1 MSTLWTAVMGIVVR
15 STKPY
20 PELADAGNAAT
31 RRRSIS
37 TSVAPGS
44 RPRSA
49 SAAVPDGPAWP
60 VPLLLTG
67 ILAPFIT
74 GCLCSNCSVVVPA
87 PDLLI
92 RSRLILNTGFAPTSS
107 AVGINDPVT
116 TTRSTSAAGAAP
128 PAGCGG
134 APPPG
139 SPEVWADVFG
149 ATMNGNPAP
158 ATSATRTNPSLFSTF
173 LIISFSIDQRYT
185 AEWTFPVRT

>member
-1 MSTLWTAVMGIVVR
+1 MGMVVR

-20 PELADAGNAAT
+20 PELAAPGNGAT

-44 RPRSA
+44 KPRNA
-49 SAAVPDGPAWP
+49 SAAVPDGPDWL

-74 GCLCSNCSVVVPA
+74 GCLWSNCSVVVPA

-92 RSRLILNTGFAPTSS
+92 RSRFRLNTGFGPTSS

-116 TTRSTSAAGAAP
+116 ITRSTSAAGAAP
-128 PAGCGG
+128 PAAGGRGG
-134 APPPG
+134 A
-139 SPEVWADVFG
+139 
-149 ATMNGNPAP
+149 
-158 ATSATRTNPSLFSTF
+158 
-173 LIISFSIDQRYT
+173 
-185 AEWTFPVRT
+185 